1 MNASQKFAWFTLG
14 VVGLTVVLVLL
25 LIPVLGHRAQG
36 AFGLLGLL
44 GFTPL
49 FFLQHRGEV
58 VQDERDVQI
67 RQSSLTIAYSV
78 FWVLFVMGA
87 MTAPAVYGWNGS
99 VPVPMVLGAVW
110 CGLIVVQGVM
120 ALAILIQY
128 RRGGSDAA

>member
-1 MNASQKFAWFTLG
+1 MNASQKFAWFTLT
-14 VVGLTVVLVLL
+14 VVSLTVLLALL
-25 LIPVLGHRAQG
+25 LTPLIGPRAQG

-49 FFLQHRGEV
+49 FFRQRGAEV

-67 RQSSLTIAYSV
+67 RQRSLTIAYSV
-78 FWVLFVMGA
+78 FWVLFVLGSMS
-87 MTAPAVYGWNGS
+87 APAVYGWNGS
-99 VPVPMVLGAVW
+99 VPVSMVLGAVW

-128 RRGGSDAA
+128 RGGGSDAV

>member
-1 MNASQKFAWFTLG
+1 MNASQKFAWYTLA
-14 VVGLTVVLVLL
+14 VVALTVVSVLL
-25 LIPVLGHRAQG
+25 LIPLLGPGAQG

-49 FFLQHRGEV
+49 FFRRRGDEV

-67 RQSSLTIAYSV
+67 RQRSLTIAYSV
-78 FWVLFVMGA
+78 FWVLFVLGS
-87 MTAPAVYGWNGS
+87 MTAPAVYGWSGS
-99 VPVPMVLGAVW
+99 VPVSMVLGAVW

-128 RRGGSDAA
+128 RWGGSDVA